1 MSDEFPRAQTLPG
14 GYWRDP
20 ATRRFTRR
28 PRDEAPPTG
37 SSSTQASRRSRA
49 QPAPIIDSSLAVSPP
64 PVPSAPPLEPS
75 AAQALQYDHFF
86 VDSGEE
92 AHVVGAAEVHV
103 ARAVGARSVEQGI
116 LVSSAVERGVPVVAV
131 PVVNGVP
138 VVPQV
143 LSIADLVDAGAE
155 VRWGPGGFAGS
166 VELLIAES
174 CYVASWARFVDAL
187 LWRCV
192 AVARW
197 RSARGGDQ
205 AITQWAELG
214 SLSLEP
220 VLESLERP
228 PRGVLRALDWLRAL
242 WRLLGVVLRV
252 ARRAGWS
259 PVGSTAVG
267 LTALVWHLTEESHE
281 QPGGEPAPERD

>member
-1 MSDEFPRAQTLPG
+1 
-14 GYWRDP
+14 
-20 ATRRFTRR
+20 
-28 PRDEAPPTG
+28 
-37 SSSTQASRRSRA
+37 
-49 QPAPIIDSSLAVSPP
+49 
-64 PVPSAPPLEPS
+64 
-75 AAQALQYDHFF
+75 
-86 VDSGEE
+86 
-92 AHVVGAAEVHV
+92 
-103 ARAVGARSVEQGI
+103 
-116 LVSSAVERGVPVVAV
+116 
-131 PVVNGVP
+131 
-138 VVPQV
+138 VPQV

-155 VRWGPGGFAGS
+155 VRWGPAS

-267 LTALVWHLTEESHE
+267 LTALVWHLTEESHD